1 MKCKHVV
8 LSNVEKSHRNF
19 VADIQFIPKGVK
31 VLKQHTLDGRSMF
44 CITCSEDSLC
54 LIWDTKQIEKEEIK
68 IATQKKQ
75 SQKYDYEWTP
85 VITISLYRSDGS
97 GEVGLSRMLFH
108 PKQET
113 PTFFGSSDEGDLLL
127 IDWTVKP
134 ATEDAKVIDYVKMTK
149 DSERNFRPV
158 VSLAR
163 SPFFDDL
170 ILTVHDF
177 HFALW
182 KISDASDLPVFR
194 SANTFE
200 AHNTCGAFSPS
211 RPGVVFIAKTTGI
224 DVWDFLD

>member
-1 MKCKHVV
+1 M
-8 LSNVEKSHRNF
+8 
-19 VADIQFIPKGVK
+19 
-31 VLKQHTLDGRSMF
+31 
-44 CITCSEDSLC
+44 
-54 LIWDTKQIEKEEIK
+54 K
-68 IATQKKQ
+68 IASMKKS

-85 VITISLYRSDGS
+85 VITISLFRMDGS
-97 GEVGLSRMLFH
+97 GEVGLSRMLFN
-108 PKQET
+108 PNQDT

-127 IDWTVKP
+127 IDWTIKP
-134 ATEDAKVIDYVKMTK
+134 ATEDAKVIDYVRMTK

-170 ILTVHDF
+170 IMTVHDF

-182 KISDASDLPVFR
+182 KITDGSDLPVFR
-194 SANTFE
+194 SSNTFE

-211 RPGVVFIAKTTGI
+211 RPGVIFIAKTTGL